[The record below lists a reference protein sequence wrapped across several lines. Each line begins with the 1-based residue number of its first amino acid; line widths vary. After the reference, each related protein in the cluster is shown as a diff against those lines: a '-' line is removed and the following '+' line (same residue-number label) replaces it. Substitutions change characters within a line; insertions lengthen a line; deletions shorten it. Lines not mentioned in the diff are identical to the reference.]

1 MYDFTS
7 RVNREGTGAAKYIA
21 MKKINPDVPEG
32 IVPLS
37 VADMEFK
44 MAPEIIR
51 GLTSYLKDM
60 VLGYTAP
67 GDAWLDSIRG
77 WMRRRHG
84 WETER
89 EWIIPAEGVIGA
101 FFNAV
106 QAFTGP
112 GDGVIIMTPVYPPF
126 YTAVERNRR
135 RVIRNELKVENG
147 RYVIDFEDLEKKAQ
161 VPENKLLI
169 LCNPHNPVGRVWE
182 RQELEQISTI
192 CIKNN
197 VIVVSDEIH
206 FDFIMKGYK
215 HTVFTSLGGEAAE
228 NSLVLCAPSKTF
240 NLAGLHA
247 SYAVIPK
254 PEIRK
259 RYHDTLLTHGAHP
272 GLNSLAYRATE
283 IAYTEC
289 ETWLDELLSVLDS
302 NKRLVE
308 RFMAERIPAIKV
320 FPLEGTYLQWW
331 DCRDLDLRRM
341 PETAPYSE
349 LSYARGPK
357 GHTDSREL
365 EHFMTHEAFL
375 FLGEGYIFGE
385 GGKGHERI
393 NLACPQ
399 SVLQESLERLEKAL
413 QKRNLIR
420 SAAKQSRC

>member
-7 RVNREGTGAAKYIA
+7 RVNREGTGAVKYIE

-44 MAPEIIR
+44 MAPEITR
-51 GLTSYLKDM
+51 GLTACLEDL

-67 GDAWLDSIRG
+67 GDAWFDSIRG
-77 WMRRRHG
+77 WMRKRHG

-126 YTAVERNRR
+126 YMAIERNRR

-147 RYVIDFEDLEKKAQ
+147 RYVIDFGDLEKKAE

-182 RQELEQISTI
+182 RQELEQISAI

-228 NSLVLCAPSKTF
+228 NSLVLSAPSKTF

-247 SYAVIPK
+247 SYAVIPN

-259 RYHDTLLTHGAHP
+259 RYRDTLLTHSCHP

-302 NKRLVE
+302 NKRFVE
-308 RFMAERIPAIKV
+308 RFMAERIPTIKV

-331 DCRDLDLRRM
+331 DCRDL
-341 PETAPYSE
+341 
-349 LSYARGPK
+349 G
-357 GHTDSREL
+357 REL

-375 FLGEGYIFGE
+375 FLNEGRIFGE

-393 NLACPQ
+393 NLACPA
-399 SVLQESLERLEKAL
+399 SILQESLERLEKAL
-413 QKRNLIR
+413 QKRNLIH
-420 SAAKQSRC
+420 STAKQSCC